1 MDFRRKPGIEKT
13 QLNILTI
20 FFFGLEKRPILL
32 FDVAKSFFQQGVK
45 VRCGPVPSEALWEGQ
60 RKAMDKAVRKM
71 LLPSRF
77 IPQRWAPALTFTLY
91 LIIALGES
99 LKAFGVT
106 ILIKSES
113 STRARHAEALSVVV
127 IGEKWNVK

>member
-1 MDFRRKPGIEKT
+1 M
-13 QLNILTI
+13 
-20 FFFGLEKRPILL
+20 EKRPILL

-45 VRCGPVPSEALWEGQ
+45 VRCGPVPSEALLREGQ
-60 RKAMDKAVRKM
+60 RKAMDKAVQKM

-77 IPQRWAPALTFTLY
+77 ILQRWAPALTFTLY

-113 STRARHAEALSVVV
+113 STRARHAGALSVVV